1 MIVWLASYPKS
12 GNTWVRSFLSSYI
25 NPKDSDFILEDLAKI
40 GVFPGNNELNFL
52 RKKFGKYKFTDMASH
67 WDFFQK
73 EIIKENKM
81 RLLKTHNTLCSINGH
96 DFANGINSL
105 GLIYIIR
112 DPRDVVVSYSHH
124 LNLSFEETFK
134 RIANKH
140 AVEKTNDLLDKT
152 LLGSWQNHYNSWK
165 YFPIKKIFLR
175 YEDLSSS
182 THVSFRKIV
191 FFLNDLCGLIVDEK
205 KITKTVES
213 VKFENLKK
221 IEEDSG
227 FIENPNQ
234 KLGKKF
240 FRNGKVGQWKK
251 VLSPNLIKRI
261 ETEFKN
267 EMIENN
273 YLN

>member
-1 MIVWLASYPKS
+1 
-12 GNTWVRSFLSSYI
+12 
-25 NPKDSDFILEDLAKI
+25 
-40 GVFPGNNELNFL
+40 
-52 RKKFGKYKFTDMASH
+52 MASH
-67 WDFFQK
+67 WNFFQK
-73 EIIKENKM
+73 EIIKENKIS
-81 RLLKTHNTLCSINGH
+81 LLKTHNTLCSINGH
-96 DFANGINSL
+96 DFANSINSL

-112 DPRDVVVSYSHH
+112 DPGDVVVSYSHH

-134 RIANKH
+134 IIANKH
-140 AVEKTNDLLDKT
+140 TVEKTNDLLDKT

-165 YFPIKKIFLR
+165 HFPIKKIFLR
-175 YEDLSSS
+175 YEDLTSSA
-182 THVSFRKIV
+182 HVSFKKIV
-191 FFLNDLCGLIVDEK
+191 FFLNDLCGLTIDEK

-221 IEEDSG
+221 IEEDRG

-240 FRNGKVGQWKK
+240 FRNGTVGQWGK